1 MVLIKSL
8 TRTVLEG
15 RKSSSDTASQEE
27 HIHGKRLILKN
38 DHQYGKWGV
47 SYLQICLRMGITSY
61 ATESD
66 IQREETET
74 QVGINTTTN

>member
-38 DHQYGKWGV
+38 DHQ
-47 SYLQICLRMGITSY
+47 
-61 ATESD
+61 
-66 IQREETET
+66 
-74 QVGINTTTN
+74 